1 MQKPFNVCSVD
12 CSTQLDC
19 FEDFYFCIC
28 QLCFMA
34 NIKVRNM
41 EGAQQW
47 ILLTIAKLGEGSSIW
62 YMKGFAKWFNMVNGW
77 GENRLEDATC

>member
-1 MQKPFNVCSVD
+1 
-12 CSTQLDC
+12 
-19 FEDFYFCIC
+19 
-28 QLCFMA
+28 MA

-41 EGAQQW
+41 GGTQQW
-47 ILLTIAKLGEGSSIW
+47 ILLMIAKLGEGSSIW